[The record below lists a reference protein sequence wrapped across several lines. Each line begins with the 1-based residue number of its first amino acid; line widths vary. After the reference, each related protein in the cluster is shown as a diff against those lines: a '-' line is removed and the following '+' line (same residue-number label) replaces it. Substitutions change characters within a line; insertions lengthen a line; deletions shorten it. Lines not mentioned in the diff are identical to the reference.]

1 MKINRLEKTKQ
12 NKQTNKQTVML
23 VKNILTETEPAI
35 CHCEGV
41 AVVKKRQFMGRCPV
55 YRGEPLRRW
64 SFLGRQPVYGGDR
77 CRRMTAEE
85 TFRIK

>member
-1 MKINRLEKTKQ
+1 
-12 NKQTNKQTVML
+12 ML
-23 VKNILTETEPAI
+23 VKNILTETELAI

-41 AVVKKRQFMGRCPV
+41 AFVKKRQFMGRCPV

-77 CRRMTAEE
+77 CRWMTAEE
-85 TFRIK
+85 TFRRK

>member
-23 VKNILTETEPAI
+23 VKNILTETEPAL

-41 AVVKKRQFMGRCPV
+41 AVVRKRRFMGRCPV
-55 YRGEPLRRW
+55 YRGGPSEEVVISGIAAGVRR
-64 SFLGRQPVYGGDR
+64 
-77 CRRMTAEE
+77 
-85 TFRIK
+85 

>member
-12 NKQTNKQTVML
+12 NKTNKQTNVML

-41 AVVKKRQFMGRCPV
+41 AVVRKRQFMGRCPV
-55 YRGEPLRRW
+55 YRGEPSEEVVISRKAANVRR
-64 SFLGRQPVYGGDR
+64 
-77 CRRMTAEE
+77 
-85 TFRIK
+85 

>member
-1 MKINRLEKTKQ
+1 
-12 NKQTNKQTVML
+12 ML

-55 YRGEPLRRW
+55 YRGEPSEEVVISRKAAGVRR
-64 SFLGRQPVYGGDR
+64 
-77 CRRMTAEE
+77 
-85 TFRIK
+85 

>member
-12 NKQTNKQTVML
+12 NKTNKQTNVML

-55 YRGEPLRRW
+55 YRDEPSEEVVISRKAAGIRR
-64 SFLGRQPVYGGDR
+64 
-77 CRRMTAEE
+77 
-85 TFRIK
+85 

>member
-12 NKQTNKQTVML
+12 NKQTNKRDACE
-23 VKNILTETEPAI
+23 NILTETEPAI